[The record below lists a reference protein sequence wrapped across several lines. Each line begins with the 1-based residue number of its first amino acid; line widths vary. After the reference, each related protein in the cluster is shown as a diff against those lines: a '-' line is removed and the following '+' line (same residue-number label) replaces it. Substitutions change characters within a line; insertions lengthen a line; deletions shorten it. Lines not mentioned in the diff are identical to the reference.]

1 MLAITLG
8 ISSSIFAINP
18 LAIHSGNLTQN
29 DKKLAR
35 QVIYQG
41 NYLTL
46 CITPRMMGESEL

>member
-8 ISSSIFAINP
+8 ISSFIFAINP
-18 LAIHSGNLTQN
+18 LVIHSGNLTQH